1 MTTLFENIKAALAD
15 AKGRFVGFE
24 FHAKSLDS
32 KMNKKGNPFYNEGFT
47 YVSRLTVRAGV
58 EYAKLATSP
67 DEVSAAP
74 NWATREVDSNGIVSY
89 RKNSDGRKVYLG
101 VAPTSGSK
109 TIFAPD
115 GREITADQRF
125 EWPSWDINTK
135 GSRFSIADNGT
146 ILYRLRDYLKPST
159 QPTWLTI
166 GIDSIAK
173 ATINGVEHVDVI

>member
-24 FHAKSLDS
+24 FHAKPLDS
-32 KMNKKGNPFYNEGFT
+32 KMNKKGNPFYGEGFT

-58 EYAKLATSP
+58 EYARLASSP
-67 DEVSAAP
+67 DEVAAAP

-89 RKNSDGRKVYLG
+89 RKNSDARKVYLG

-115 GREITADQRF
+115 GREVSAEQRF

-135 GSRFSIADNGT
+135 GTRFYVGDNRT
-146 ILYRLRDYLKPST
+146 ILYCLKDYLKPSN

-173 ATINGVEHVDVI
+173 ATINGVEHVDVV

>member
-24 FHAKSLDS
+24 FHAKPLET
-32 KMNKKGNPFYNEGFT
+32 KMRKKDNPFYDKGFT

-58 EYAKLATSP
+58 EYAKLASSP
-67 DEVSAAP
+67 DEVAAAP
-74 NWATREVDSNGIVSY
+74 TWATREVDSNGIVSY

-115 GREITADQRF
+115 GSEATAEQLA
-125 EWPSWDINTK
+125 E
-135 GSRFSIADNGT
+135 
-146 ILYRLRDYLKPST
+146 LKPFLKKSSE